1 MASLVGIL
9 LGVSMYST
17 SLLLPLF
24 LEDFLE
30 HTALQA
36 AVIMLPGV
44 VLTGAIAPLVGNRC
58 CIASV
63 SHKAVGQNVCCLR
76 LAHGVQSAPDLLR
89 REWRVDVPHPDT
101 GERVHDSISHGHGCR
116 HRR

>member
-1 MASLVGIL
+1 
-9 LGVSMYST
+9 MYGT
-17 SLLLPLF
+17 NLLLPMF
-24 LEDFLE
+24 LEDFFE

-44 VLTGAIAPLVGNRC
+44 VLTGAISPLAGNRC

-63 SHKAVGQNVCCLR
+63 SYKAVGQNVCCLR
-76 LAHGVQSAPDLLR
+76 LADGVQGTPDLLR
-89 REWRVDVPHPDT
+89 RERRVDVAHPNA
-101 GERVHDSISHGHGCR
+101 GQRVHDGIGHGHRCR